1 MKKLQGLIAAP
12 HTPFSQNGDVNIA
25 EIPKQADLLSRQ
37 GVKGVYICGTT
48 GEGLQ
53 LSVDE
58 RKAVA
63 EKWVEA
69 ATGRLVIIVHT
80 GALSLVDVEE
90 LSRHAQEIGADATS
104 VIAPCFF
111 KPGSVDALVDY
122 CAVAAGAA
130 PDLPFY
136 FYNSSMSGVSLD
148 MEQFLKTGSEKIP
161 NLAGIKFNNID
172 LYVFQQCSNFEGG
185 KFDISWGIDE
195 AYAGALVYGA
205 ESAVG
210 STYNYMA
217 PLFIRMTEAFN
228 RNDLATVRTLSAKVV
243 KLVDLLV
250 EFGGVAA
257 GKTIMAMHGI
267 DCGDPRLPIDA
278 LTAEQKQEI
287 IQRVEAL
294 GIIEK

>member
-12 HTPFSQNGDVNIA
+12 HTPFAQNGDVNID
-25 EIPKQADLLSRQ
+25 EIAKQADLLVQQ

-48 GEGLQ
+48 GEGVQ
-53 LSVDE
+53 LSVAE

-63 EKWVEA
+63 EKWVA
-69 ATGRLVIIVHT
+69 SSSGRLVVIVHT
-80 GALSLVDVEE
+80 GALSIADAKE
-90 LSRHAQEIGADATS
+90 LSRHAQEIKADATS

-122 CAVAAGAA
+122 CAAVAGEA

-136 FYNSSMSGVSLD
+136 YYNSSMSGVSLN
-148 MEQFLKTGSEKIP
+148 MEQFLIVGSERMP

-172 LYVFQQCSNFEGG
+172 LYSFQQCTNLQGG
-185 KFDISWGIDE
+185 KFDISWGVDE
-195 AYAGALVYGA
+195 SYAAALVYGT

-217 PLFIRMTEAFN
+217 PTFIKITEAFN
-228 RNDLATVRTLSAKVV
+228 RNDLETVQKLSATVV
-243 KLVDLLV
+243 KLVDILV

-257 GKTIMAMHGI
+257 GKAIMAMHGI
-267 DCGDPRLPIDA
+267 DCGDPRLPVGS

-287 IQRVEAL
+287 IKRVEAL

>member
-12 HTPFSQNGDVNIA
+12 HTPFAPNGEVNLA
-25 EIPKQADLLSRQ
+25 EIQKQADLLSRQ

-53 LSVDE
+53 LSEAE

-63 EKWVEA
+63 QKWVEA
-69 ATGRLVIIVHT
+69 SAGRLVVIVHT
-80 GALSLVDVEE
+80 GALSLVDVKE
-90 LSRHAQEIGADATS
+90 LSRHAQETGADATS

-111 KPGSVDALVDY
+111 RPGSVDTLVDY
-122 CAVAAGAA
+122 CAVAAHAA

-136 FYNSSMSGVSLD
+136 FYHSSMSGVDLD
-148 MEQFLKTGSEKIP
+148 MELFLKTGAEKIP

-172 LYVFQQCSNFEGG
+172 LFTFQRCSSFEGG
-185 KFDISWGIDE
+185 KFDISWGVDE
-195 AYAGALVYGA
+195 VYAGALVYGA
-205 ESAVG
+205 KSAVG
-210 STYNYMA
+210 STYNYVA
-217 PLFIRMTEAFN
+217 PLFIEISEAFN
-228 RNDLATVRTLSAKVV
+228 RNDLATVRALSAKVM
-243 KLVDLLV
+243 KLVGVLS

-257 GKTIMAMHGI
+257 GKAIMAMHGI

-278 LTAEQKQEI
+278 LTDGQKQEI

>member
-12 HTPFSQNGDVNIA
+12 HTPFAHNGDVNIETIA
-25 EIPKQADLLSRQ
+25 KQADLLFNQ

-53 LSVDE
+53 LSVAE

-63 EKWVEA
+63 EKWVKSSA
-69 ATGRLVIIVHT
+69 GRLVVIVHT
-80 GALSLVDVEE
+80 GALSLVDAKE
-90 LSRHAQEIGADATS
+90 LSCHAQDIGADATS

-111 KPGSVDALVDY
+111 KPGSIDALVDY
-122 CAVAAGAA
+122 CAAVAGEA

-136 FYNSSMSGVSLD
+136 YYHSGMSGVALN
-148 MEQFLKTGSEKIP
+148 MKQFLKAASKKMP
-161 NLAGIKFNNID
+161 NLAGIKFNDPD
-172 LYVFQQCSNFEGG
+172 LYSFQQCTSVEDG
-185 KFDISWGIDE
+185 KFDISWGVDE
-195 AYAGALVYGA
+195 FYAAALVYGT

-217 PLFIRMTEAFN
+217 PLFVKMTDAFN
-228 RNDLATVRTLSAKVV
+228 NNDLETVRELSKKVV
-243 KLVDLLV
+243 KLVDILV

-257 GKTIMAMHGI
+257 GKAIMAMHGI
-267 DCGDPRLPIDA
+267 DCGDPRLPIPA
-278 LTAEQKQEI
+278 LTDAQKQDI

-294 GIIEK
+294 GVIQK

>member
-12 HTPFSQNGDVNIA
+12 HTPFTQNGDVNIA

-37 GVKGVYICGTT
+37 GVKGAYICGTT

-53 LSVDE
+53 LSVAE

-63 EKWVEA
+63 EKWVA
-69 ATGRLVIIVHT
+69 ASAGRLVIIVHT

-90 LSRHAQEIGADATS
+90 LSQHAQEIGADATS

-122 CAVAAGAA
+122 CAAAAGAA

-148 MEQFLKTGSEKIP
+148 MEQFLKIGSEKIP

-228 RNDLATVRTLSAKVV
+228 RNDLATVRALSAKVV
-243 KLVDLLV
+243 TLVDLLV

-257 GKTIMAMHGI
+257 GKAIMAMHGI

-278 LTAEQKQEI
+278 LTAGQKQEI